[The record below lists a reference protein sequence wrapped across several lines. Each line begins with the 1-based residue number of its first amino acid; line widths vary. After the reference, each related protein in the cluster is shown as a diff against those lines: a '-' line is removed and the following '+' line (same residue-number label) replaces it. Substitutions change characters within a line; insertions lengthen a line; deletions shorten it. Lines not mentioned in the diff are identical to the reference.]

1 MAKVVGVHL
10 QPGGKLVY
18 CNAGDIALKAGDYV
32 VVEDAKYG
40 LDLAKVIIPE
50 VNAQPGELT
59 EPLMPI
65 IRRAQT
71 EDLEKAQQH
80 RESEALAK
88 CNEIIANLGLKMKLL
103 SAHYNLDGSHLI
115 IFFSA
120 QERIDFR
127 GLVRRLNRILE
138 TRVELRQIGPRDEA
152 KLLGGIGKCGY
163 PLCCQSFLTDFTPV
177 SIKMAKEQD
186 LALNPMKISGLC
198 GRLLCCLAFEDKEY
212 AALKKKTPRLGQ
224 EVITPSGKAIVVNIN
239 LLKETAT
246 VKFDNQTIAE
256 LPLNQ
261 LTRE

>member
-1 MAKVVGVHL
+1 MAKIVGVHL
-10 QPGGKLVY
+10 QPRGKLVY
-18 CNAGDIALKAGDYV
+18 CDAGDIALKAGDYV
-32 VVEDAKYG
+32 VVEDASHG
-40 LDLAKVIIPE
+40 LDLARVAIPE
-50 VNAQPGELT
+50 AKVQTGELT
-59 EPLMPI
+59 EPLLPI
-65 IRRAQT
+65 IRRAQP

-88 CNEIIANLGLKMKLL
+88 CNEIVANLGLKMRLL

-127 GLVRRLNRILE
+127 GLARKLNHSLK
-138 TRVELRQIGPRDEA
+138 TRAELRQIGPRDEA

-212 AALKKKTPRLGQ
+212 ATLKKKIPQLGQ
-224 EVITPSGKAIVVNIN
+224 EVTTPRGKATVVSTN